1 MCRERCG
8 IDLGYVVVSRTSKAL
23 GGALHIA
30 PRNVAVDYRAVKP
43 AERIPMIGDD
53 VDGGCCNT
61 QFFQVVKPPLAGR
74 NKTQACEDRSEVRR
88 VGKACVSK
96 SRSGRWPYNENKKI
110 LISQSTSQSQVISL
124 E

>member
-43 AERIPMIGDD
+43 AERIPMVGDD
-53 VDGGCCNT
+53 VDGGCFNT
-61 QFFQVVKPPLAGR
+61 QFFQVVKPPFAGR
-74 NKTQACEDRSEVRR
+74 NKTQACEDRSEEHTSELQSLMRISYAVF
-88 VGKACVSK
+88 CLQ
-96 SRSGRWPYNENKKI
+96 KKTQQNQQI
-110 LISQSTSQSQVISL
+110 
-124 E
+124 

>member
-43 AERIPMIGDD
+43 AERIPMVGDD
-53 VDGGCCNT
+53 VDGGCFNT
-61 QFFQVVKPPLAGR
+61 QFFQVVKPPFAGR
-74 NKTQACEDRSEVRR
+74 NKTQACEDCPPGDEISITIQLYPKLALDR
-88 VGKACVSK
+88 K
-96 SRSGRWPYNENKKI
+96 STRLNS
-110 LISQSTSQSQVISL
+110 SH
-124 E
+124 